1 MESTRVNS
9 PSRRV
14 DSAARCHSNGSRGPL
29 LQYRQPH
36 EGAAVFLTVLHCT
49 QEGNSSSAII
59 GGSCHKSHFCSD
71 KYVFVATNM
80 CFSRQNT
87 SFVATK
93 VSLQRQNYVCRD
105 KTFVATN
112 ICRDKHVFVTT
123 NVLSRQKTC
132 LSRQNYACS
141 FVATKLCL

>member
-1 MESTRVNS
+1 MGSTRVNS

-14 DSAARCHSNGSRGPL
+14 DSAARCHGHGCPGPH

-49 QEGNSSSAII
+49 QEGNGSSAII
-59 GGSCHKSHFCSD
+59 GGSCHKYHFCSD

-80 CFSRQNT
+80 CLSRQNK

-93 VSLQRQNYVCRD
+93 V
-105 KTFVATN
+105 
-112 ICRDKHVFVTT
+112 
-123 NVLSRQKTC
+123 C
-132 LSRQNYACS
+132 LSRQNVYLSCICRDIY
-141 FVATKLCL
+141 VATNTYLLRQTFCRDKNNTCGTSRH